1 MQRFPGE
8 SKRKKE
14 MTASI
19 NAANFLMLSVFGI
32 AAVGYLLGRITI
44 KGISLG
50 TAGVFV
56 IALVYGAFFGT
67 HFNSRFVIEEINYAS
82 QALKIIE
89 NLGLVFFVT
98 SVGFIAGPNFFKN
111 MKHNFKSC
119 AAGRGDHPLRRPHRD
134 LVPARRPGHRVRAA
148 GL

>member
-1 MQRFPGE
+1 
-8 SKRKKE
+8 

-19 NAANFLMLSVFGI
+19 NAANFLMLSTFGI

-67 HFNSRFVIEEINYAS
+67 RSIPAS
-82 QALKIIE
+82 SSKRS
-89 NLGLVFFVT
+89 T
-98 SVGFIAGPNFFKN
+98 TP
-111 MKHNFKSC
+111 
-119 AAGRGDHPLRRPHRD
+119 RRR
-134 LVPARRPGHRVRAA
+134 
-148 GL
+148 